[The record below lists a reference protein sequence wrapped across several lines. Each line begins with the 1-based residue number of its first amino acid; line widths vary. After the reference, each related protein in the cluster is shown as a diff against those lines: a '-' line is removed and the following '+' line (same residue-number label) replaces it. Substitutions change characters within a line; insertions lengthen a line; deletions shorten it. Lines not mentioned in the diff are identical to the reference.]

1 MKYLEW
7 REKFQVD
14 AINGDDA
21 DIIKEHSFGRVVV
34 FDEKDRDGR

>member
-14 AINGDDA
+14 AINGDDT